1 MLRELKI
8 ENLAIIDELD
18 LEFGDGLI
26 VLTGETGAGKSII
39 LSGINLLIGEKAS
52 VDMIRDGEDHLLA
65 QGVFEINEEQAE
77 ELSARFGIDVEDNE
91 VIVRRY
97 FDRNSRGK
105 VYVNGVRV
113 SLTNLKEIMGTLVD
127 IVGQHSHQMLLNKN
141 NHVRLL
147 DKFLGEEG
155 KELRGNINRV
165 YLKYKEVSNKIDE
178 IEKNRQEAIE
188 KREFYEFQ
196 LNEINRVAPEV
207 DEDNRLEE
215 EYKKLFNAGKIKD
228 KILDSNIQLRDGE
241 VNALHF
247 INNSRRNIESLCKYG
262 EEFEEILEKL
272 EKVYYELED
281 CIDMLD
287 TADRDIDI
295 DENRL
300 QKVIERLDLINKMKS
315 KYGATIEEI
324 IEFRDSIAEKINL
337 LEENSFEVKKLLK
350 EKKEAE
356 EEYWKL
362 ALELRELRLNKA
374 LEIEKLL
381 EQELQFL
388 KMGDARFHIVVDKN
402 EHMGNN
408 GSDSIEFLIS
418 TNIGQGMKPLW
429 KIASGGEVSRIM
441 LALKVIFSRVDNIP
455 ILIFDEIDTGVG
467 GETVRKIADKLREIG
482 DHAQV
487 VSITHS
493 PAIAARAHEQ
503 FYIKKET
510 VNNKT
515 STTVKKLDAKGRVV
529 EIARMLAGE
538 NVTEAVL
545 QHAEELLNEPSVVA
559 VERESRKIL
568 AVGNG
573 AESSKREWI

>member
-155 KELRGNINRV
+155 KELRNNINRV

-362 ALELRELRLNKA
+362 ALELRELRLKKA

-388 KMGDARFHIVVDKN
+388 KMRDARFHIVVDKN

-515 STTVKKLDAKGRVV
+515 STTVKKLDAKGRVI

-545 QHAEELLNEPSVVA
+545 KHAEELLNE
-559 VERESRKIL
+559 R
-568 AVGNG
+568 
-573 AESSKREWI
+573 

>member
-362 ALELRELRLNKA
+362 ALELRGLRLKKA

-545 QHAEELLNEPSVVA
+545 KHAEELLNE
-559 VERESRKIL
+559 R
-568 AVGNG
+568 
-573 AESSKREWI
+573 

>member
-241 VNALHF
+241 INALHF

-272 EKVYYELED
+272 EKIYYELED

-362 ALELRELRLNKA
+362 ALELRELRLKKA

-545 QHAEELLNEPSVVA
+545 KHAEELLNE
-559 VERESRKIL
+559 R
-568 AVGNG
+568 
-573 AESSKREWI
+573 

>member
-77 ELSARFGIDVEDNE
+77 ELSARFGVDVEDNE

-362 ALELRELRLNKA
+362 ALELRGLRLKKA

-545 QHAEELLNEPSVVA
+545 KHAEELLNE
-559 VERESRKIL
+559 R
-568 AVGNG
+568 
-573 AESSKREWI
+573 

>member
-39 LSGINLLIGEKAS
+39 LSGINLLIGEKAF

-65 QGVFEINEEQAE
+65 QGVFKINEEQAE

-155 KELRGNINRV
+155 KELRDNINRV

-241 VNALHF
+241 INALHF

-324 IEFRDSIAEKINL
+324 IEFRDNIAEKINL

-362 ALELRELRLNKA
+362 ALELRELRLKKA

-545 QHAEELLNEPSVVA
+545 QHAEELLNE
-559 VERESRKIL
+559 K
-568 AVGNG
+568 
-573 AESSKREWI
+573 

>member
-165 YLKYKEVSNKIDE
+165 YLKYKEVSNRIDE

-287 TADRDIDI
+287 TADRDFDI

-362 ALELRELRLNKA
+362 ALELRELRLKKA

-388 KMGDARFHIVVDKN
+388 KMGDTRFHIVVDKN

-408 GSDSIEFLIS
+408 GSDLIEFLIS

-545 QHAEELLNEPSVVA
+545 KHAEELLNE
-559 VERESRKIL
+559 R
-568 AVGNG
+568 
-573 AESSKREWI
+573 

>member
-241 VNALHF
+241 INALHF

-324 IEFRDSIAEKINL
+324 IEFRDNIAEKINL

-356 EEYWKL
+356 EKYWEL
-362 ALELRELRLNKA
+362 ALELRELRLKKA

-545 QHAEELLNEPSVVA
+545 QHAEELLNE
-559 VERESRKIL
+559 K
-568 AVGNG
+568 
-573 AESSKREWI
+573 

>member
-113 SLTNLKEIMGTLVD
+113 SLTNIKEIMGTLVD

-324 IEFRDSIAEKINL
+324 IEFRDNIAEKINL

-356 EEYWKL
+356 EKYWEL
-362 ALELRELRLNKA
+362 ALELRELRLKKA

-545 QHAEELLNEPSVVA
+545 QHAEELLNE
-559 VERESRKIL
+559 R
-568 AVGNG
+568 
-573 AESSKREWI
+573 

>member
-356 EEYWKL
+356 EKYWEL
-362 ALELRELRLNKA
+362 ALELRELRLKKA

-545 QHAEELLNEPSVVA
+545 KHAEELLNE
-559 VERESRKIL
+559 R
-568 AVGNG
+568 
-573 AESSKREWI
+573 

>member
-545 QHAEELLNEPSVVA
+545 QHAEELLNE
-559 VERESRKIL
+559 R
-568 AVGNG
+568 
-573 AESSKREWI
+573 